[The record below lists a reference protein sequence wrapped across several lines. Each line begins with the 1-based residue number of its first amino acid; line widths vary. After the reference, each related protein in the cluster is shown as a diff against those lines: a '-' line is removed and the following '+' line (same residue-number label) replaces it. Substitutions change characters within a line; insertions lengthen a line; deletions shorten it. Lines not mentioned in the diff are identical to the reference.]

1 MFELEELK
9 SGVKLATSFM
19 NDTNSVAV
27 GVFVKVGS
35 RDEPNSKKGLSH
47 FFEHMVFK
55 GTKRFSCKKIKISI
69 EGVGGY
75 LNAFTSKEVTCFY
88 AKVPSNYQ
96 NKTLEILLDMTQNP
110 LLREEDLEKERK
122 VIFEEI
128 KMHIDLPSSYVF
140 SLNEKEIFKG
150 SSLEADIIG
159 DFETVS
165 RIERED
171 LLKHKEK
178 FYTPSN
184 MVISVAGNLNK
195 KEIKEFLMDKIKRE
209 RKKSVRFK
217 KEEFKNKKSLVL
229 EKREI
234 NQVHLIISFLGL
246 SRLNPQR
253 FLQEML
259 HVILGAN
266 MSSRLFEK
274 IREKRGLVYE
284 VSSFT
289 RKYKDIGLFGIHL
302 ATAPQKVT
310 KAIDLVLKELENI
323 KTDIKDSELKR
334 AKDYLWGNFLIGLD
348 SISERMLY
356 MGDSVV
362 YENRI
367 PTLDEIKKKMDEI
380 TLEDVKKF
388 SKDIF
393 DLDKVVFTL
402 LGNIDETELKDYFK
416 KVKIDIPIK

>member
-323 KTDIKDSELKR
+323 KSDIKDSEIKR

-367 PTLDEIKKKMDEI
+367 PTLDEIKKKIDGI

>member
-323 KTDIKDSELKR
+323 KSDIKDSEIKR

-367 PTLDEIKKKMDEI
+367 PTLDEIKKKIDEI